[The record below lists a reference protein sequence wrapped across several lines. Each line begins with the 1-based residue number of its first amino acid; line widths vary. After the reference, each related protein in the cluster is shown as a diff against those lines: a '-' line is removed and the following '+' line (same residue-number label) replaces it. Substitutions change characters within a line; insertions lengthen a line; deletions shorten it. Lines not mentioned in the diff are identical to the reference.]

1 MPVRVIEVMFRVEV
15 PLLFNCTLLVALV
28 LPTTTLPNDTL
39 AGLNATP
46 GPETKTA
53 PFLHAAPVRAK
64 SQSHRTVFRIVLV
77 SNTQSAVAPGQAP
90 PLG

>member
-1 MPVRVIEVMFRVEV
+1 MIEVMFRVEV
-15 PLLFNCTLLVALV
+15 PLLVNCTLLVALV

-53 PFLHAAPVRAK
+53 PFLHAAPIRAK
-64 SQSHRTVFRIVLV
+64 RQSHRTVFRIIL
-77 SNTQSAVAPGQAP
+77 STQSAVAPG
-90 PLG
+90 